1 MKKGML
7 IGIIAA
13 VVVIAAVIVILVV
26 AGSGKE
32 AEKTPLKIGAIF
44 AVTGGASF
52 LGAPEAKT
60 AEMLV
65 EEINADGGIDGRMIE
80 LIVKDSAA
88 NPEKAISFAKQ
99 LIEED
104 QVVAII
110 GPSTSGET
118 MQIKDLC
125 NEAGVPLI
133 SAAAAE
139 AIVDPVAPYVFKT
152 PQKDSYVV
160 RWIYQTMNDMGIS
173 KIGVV
178 AANTGFGNAGRG
190 QLEKY
195 AAEFGIQIAI
205 AESYDGAATD
215 LTALMNKVKSQ
226 NVQAVVN
233 WSIVP
238 AQSIIPKNM
247 KQLGMDIPLFQ
258 SHGFGNIRY
267 AEAAGAAAEGII
279 FPCGRLLVADELPN
293 SNPQKKLLVEYANAY
308 KAKYNEDAST
318 FGGHAYDALM
328 IVAQAIRN
336 GGDDRKSIRDEIEKL
351 KNFPGTGG
359 VFTMTAD
366 DHNGLGMD
374 SIVMLTVKNGKFV
387 LLK

>member
-1 MKKGML
+1 MKRVLTVACILL
-7 IGIIAA
+7 IATGGLFAA
-13 VVVIAAVIVILVV
+13 GV
-26 AGSGKE
+26 AGE
-32 AEKTPLKIGAIF
+32 AGTLKIGAIF
-44 AVTGGASF
+44 AVTGPASF
-52 LGAPEAKT
+52 LGAPEART

-65 EEINADGGIDGRMIE
+65 EKINADGGIRGYQLE
-80 LIVKDSAA
+80 LIVKDSGASS
-88 NPEKAISFAKQ
+88 EKTISFAKQ

-118 MQIKDLC
+118 MAIKELC
-125 NEAGVPLI
+125 NEAKVPLI

-139 AIVDPVAPYVFKT
+139 AIVDPVVPYVFKT

-178 AANTGFGNAGRG
+178 AANTGFGNAGVG
-190 QLEKY
+190 QLQKY
-195 AAEFGIQIAI
+195 AADFGINIAI
-205 AESYDGAATD
+205 AETYDAAATD
-215 LTALMNKVKSQ
+215 LTALMNKVKAE

-267 AEAAGAAAEGII
+267 VEAAGEAAEGII
-279 FPCGRLLVADELPN
+279 FPCGRLLVADELPA
-293 SNPQKKLLVEYANAY
+293 SNPQKKLLMEYASEY
-308 KAKYNEDAST
+308 EERFGEDAST

-328 IVAQAIRN
+328 IVAEAIRK
-336 GGDDRKSIRDEIEKL
+336 GATDRDSIRDEIEQL
-351 KNFPGTGG
+351 TNFPGTGG
-359 VFTMTAD
+359 VFNFSPE